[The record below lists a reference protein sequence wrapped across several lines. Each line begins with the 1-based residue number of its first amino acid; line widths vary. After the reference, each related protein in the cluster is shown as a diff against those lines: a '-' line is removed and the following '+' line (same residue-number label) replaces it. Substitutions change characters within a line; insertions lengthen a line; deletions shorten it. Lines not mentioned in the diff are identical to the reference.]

1 MGEVL
6 VLQGGVLAG
15 LWNALSKKD
24 FVIPLGTLVWH
35 GAEFGKIVLTREDA
49 ISTAYI
55 MRL

>member
-55 MRL
+55 MSL